1 MKYRHSYHAGNFA
14 DVHKHVAL
22 LALLQSMQRK
32 DKGFVYLDT
41 HAGAGRYDLGGA
53 DTHHG
58 AEAKHGV
65 STLLSAAAG
74 LQAQQL
80 KTYLTAIGAMR
91 LAFNH
96 PQLYPGSPWLAA
108 QVLRPQDR
116 GICWELL

>member
-58 AEAKHGV
+58 AEARHGV
-65 STLLSAAAG
+65 STLLSAAG
-74 LQAQQL
+74 ELQTEEL
-80 KTYLTAIGAMR
+80 KAYCNAIGAMR
-91 LAFNH
+91 RAFNH
-96 PQLYPGSPWLAA
+96 PQYYPGSPWLAA
-108 QVLRPQDR
+108 HLLRA
-116 GICWELL
+116 